1 MIKIKTTVPKRG
13 FHLSIVIALV
23 SSLISFVATPA
34 MAAPYDG
41 TSGDVS
47 CTTGFFTITSNVVTS
62 HTGCADSAVI
72 PEGVTAIGDQAF
84 YRGAAAT
91 LTSVTLPST
100 LVDIGQFA
108 FWTVPLTSI
117 TIPGKVT
124 RIQARAFADSQSLT
138 NITFLNGTATTL
150 SIGYAFYNARFT
162 SITLPPRL
170 TSLRLNAFDINPNIQ
185 RINFLGTEPSVTG
198 NFSSILNS
206 PTVYANS
213 SAGFS
218 ASGTPVKWKGL
229 NFISVDPP
237 AFSYAS
243 SPQTASAGTPIT
255 TATVTSTGGTITSY
269 SINPAITNT
278 PGLTFDTTTGAIAG
292 TPTQV
297 AASTTYTVTATGT
310 LGATSTSTYAITVNT
325 APGAQTI
332 TFPDLSP
339 ITLGGAAPTATAT
352 ASSNLTVAFTS
363 ATTAVCTVTGTTITV
378 LTTGTCT
385 INANQAGNA
394 LFLAA
399 TQVQK
404 SFLISPVPVVDDGA
418 ALAAAAAKRAAEQKE
433 LTEILA
439 LIPKIGELTLS
450 LGETTKS
457 LYSTKC
463 VKGKSTKFVKKGAKC
478 PKGFVK
484 RK

>member
-47 CTTGFFTITSNVVTS
+47 CTGTGSGGFFTIAGNVVTGQ
-62 HTGCADSAVI
+62 TGCVGSVNI
-72 PEGVTAIGDQAF
+72 PQGVTAVNQSVF
-84 YRGAAAT
+84 WRNNGAQ

-100 LVDIGQFA
+100 LTTIYDFA
-108 FWTVPLTSI
+108 FYAQPLTSI
-117 TIPGKVT
+117 IIPGSVT
-124 RIQARAFADSQSLT
+124 SIGQRAFADAPLT
-138 NITFLNGTATTL
+138 NLTFLSGTVNLTIGFNAFYLARITNVIFPARPTLTLNRLAFQSNNLLQRIDFLGNTPTMTNGGSWNSGGSPRVFITSSASGFGTTWEGLTVVKPPSAPTALSAAADYEQISISFTAGDANGSSITNYKYSLDGSAYTAFNPADVTAPVVVTGLSTGTLYTIYLRGVNEAGDGVASSSVTATTL
-150 SIGYAFYNARFT
+150 S
-162 SITLPPRL
+162 
-170 TSLRLNAFDINPNIQ
+170 
-185 RINFLGTEPSVTG
+185 
-198 NFSSILNS
+198 
-206 PTVYANS
+206 
-213 SAGFS
+213 
-218 ASGTPVKWKGL
+218 
-229 NFISVDPP
+229 P
-237 AFSYAS
+237 A
-243 SPQTASAGTPIT
+243 
-255 TATVTSTGGTITSY
+255 
-269 SINPAITNT
+269 
-278 PGLTFDTTTGAIAG
+278 
-292 TPTQV
+292 
-297 AASTTYTVTATGT
+297 
-310 LGATSTSTYAITVNT
+310 
-325 APGAQTI
+325 AQTI